1 MWSRIPAALPGLVF
15 ALARPVPAN
24 AQTPRDTTALILLG
38 TGTPVPSP
46 SAQGPATAVT
56 VGDRIFLFDA
66 GAGVMRQMAAAN
78 LPYRGGPITGVF
90 LTHLHSDHTLGLPDV
105 ILTSWVMGRQRPLS
119 IIGPPGTREMADHIL
134 AAWRE
139 DIAVR
144 TDGLEHGVP
153 GGHRVAVT
161 ETKGGVVYDS
171 AGVRITAIPVPHGNW
186 AWSLGYRV
194 DAPGRSIVLSG
205 DTRPSEALAEAARGV
220 DVLLH
225 EVYPEVRL
233 QPEPRPGGEDWVAY
247 MRSFHT
253 SDRELGALAARAK
266 PGLLV
271 LHHVVRMGASDEE
284 LIAGVRAGGFRGPV
298 VVGHDLQRF

>member
-1 MWSRIPAALPGLVF
+1 
-15 ALARPVPAN
+15 
-24 AQTPRDTTALILLG
+24 
-38 TGTPVPSP
+38 
-46 SAQGPATAVT
+46 
-56 VGDRIFLFDA
+56 
-66 GAGVMRQMAAAN
+66 
-78 LPYRGGPITGVF
+78 
-90 LTHLHSDHTLGLPDV
+90 
-105 ILTSWVMGRQRPLS
+105 
-119 IIGPPGTREMADHIL
+119 
-134 AAWRE
+134 
-139 DIAVR
+139 
-144 TDGLEHGVP
+144 
-153 GGHRVAVT
+153 
-161 ETKGGVVYDS
+161 VVYDS